1 MTCCSMRE
9 TIGGMPFLP
18 SFAALRRVGRFL
30 LVLLAAAWQGAAAQE
45 GVRYR
50 VELEVP
56 GAHRALLEDNLDVF
70 KWRGNENVDIAFL
83 RRLHAR
89 TPEQI
94 AGLLATEGYFAPRV
108 EAALARDGDVWVA
121 RYEVALGEPV
131 RVAAIDIGFT
141 GHLAQPSP
149 QAEARRQRLREL
161 WPLAPGS
168 VFRQAD
174 WEAGKR
180 ALLRALVV
188 ERYPAA
194 QLADSRAT
202 VDPKAGTARLQLTV
216 DSGPLFTVGE
226 LQIEGL
232 ERYPQSIVRDL
243 NTMRPGSHYDQ
254 AQILALQ
261 TRLQDSGYFRR
272 AQVQVEVDPAR
283 PDSVPI
289 RVSVEENPAKR
300 LGFGVGYSTDTGP
313 RGRAEYSDLNVRERG
328 WRARTGLEVD
338 EVTQSVSGA
347 LDFPLRPN
355 GVRDSL
361 SGSFTHRDLEG
372 EITDTTRVGV
382 SRTEQVGRFE
392 RVLTLQYLYEM
403 QSVAGAQTDSRRAL
417 TLNSSWTRRAVDNL
431 LYPGRGYL
439 LNFQL
444 GGAHEDVLA
453 DRSFVRVYTKGARY
467 YSLGERSSLMFRAE
481 VGAVEAESR
490 QGIPSDY
497 LFRAGGDQSVRGY
510 AYQTLGVQEGDAVV
524 GGRYLA
530 VVSAEYVFWFLP
542 KWGAALFY
550 DRGDAADAVA
560 DLDPVAGYGLGGR
573 WRSPVGPINL
583 DLAYGEETE
592 RYRLHAAVG
601 FVF

>member
-1 MTCCSMRE
+1 
-9 TIGGMPFLP
+9 MPFLG
-18 SFAALRRVGRFL
+18 SFAVLRRLGRFL

-50 VELEVP
+50 VELDVP
-56 GAHRALLEDNLDVF
+56 SAHRALLEDNLDIF

-94 AGLLATEGYFAPRV
+94 AGLLATEGYYTPRV
-108 EAALARDGDVWVA
+108 DAALGRDGDVWVA
-121 RYEVALGEPV
+121 RYDVTLGEPV
-131 RVAAIDIGFT
+131 RVAAVDIDFAGD
-141 GHLAQPSP
+141 LAQPAP
-149 QAEARRQRLREL
+149 QAEVQRQRLREL

-174 WEAGKR
+174 WEASKR
-180 ALLRALVV
+180 TLLRALVV

-202 VDPKAGTARLQLTV
+202 VDPKAGTARLRVTV

-226 LQIEGL
+226 LEIAGL
-232 ERYPQSIVRDL
+232 ERYPESIIRNL
-243 NTMRPGSHYDQ
+243 NPMRPGSHYDQ

-261 TRLQDSGYFRR
+261 TRLQDSGYFRS
-272 AQVQVEVDPAR
+272 AQVQVDIDSTH

-289 RVSVEENPAKR
+289 RVRVEEYPAKR
-300 LGFGVGYSTDTGP
+300 LGFGIGYSTDTGP

-328 WRARTGLEVD
+328 WRTRARVEID
-338 EVTQSVSGA
+338 EITQSLSGA
-347 LDFPLRPN
+347 LDFPLRPD
-355 GVRDSL
+355 GARDSL

-372 EITDTTRVGV
+372 EITDTTRVGM
-382 SRTEQVGRFE
+382 SRSEHVGRFE

-431 LYPGRGYL
+431 LYPNRGYL
-439 LNFQL
+439 LNFQI

-453 DRSFVRVYTKGARY
+453 DRSFVRGYTKAARY
-467 YSLGERSSLMFRAE
+467 YSLGERSSLAFRAE
-481 VGAVEAESR
+481 LGAVEAETR

-510 AYQTLGVQEGDAVV
+510 AYQTLGVREGDAVV

-550 DRGDAADAVA
+550 DRGDAADTVA
-560 DLDPVAGYGLGGR
+560 DLDPVAGYGLGAR

-583 DLAYGEETE
+583 DVAYGEETE
-592 RYRLHAAVG
+592 LYRLHAAVG

>member
-1 MTCCSMRE
+1 
-9 TIGGMPFLP
+9 MPP
-18 SFAALRRVGRFL
+18 SSPFALVRLLGRLL
-30 LVLLAAAWQGAAAQE
+30 LVMLTAAWQGVAAQE

-50 VELEVP
+50 VEIEVP
-56 GAHRALLEDNLDVF
+56 SGQRALLEDNLDIV
-70 KWRGNENVDIAFL
+70 KWRGNADVDLSFL

-94 AGLLATEGYFAPRV
+94 QVLLATEGYYAPRI
-108 EAALARDGDVWVA
+108 EAALQREGDVWLA
-121 RYEVALGEPV
+121 RYEIALGEPV
-131 RVAAIDIGFT
+131 RVAAVDIDFS
-141 GHLAQPSP
+141 GHLAQPAPSS
-149 QAEARRQRLREL
+149 EAQRARLREL

-180 ALLRALVV
+180 TLLRALVV

-194 QLADSRAT
+194 QVADSRAT
-202 VDPKAGTARLQLTV
+202 VDPKAGTARLHVLV

-232 ERYPQSIVRDL
+232 QRYPESIIRNL
-243 NTMRPGSHYDQ
+243 NPIRPGAHYDQ

-261 TRLQDSGYFRR
+261 TRLQDSGYFRN
-272 AQVQVEVDPAR
+272 AQVQVDIDPDR
-283 PDSVPI
+283 PDRVPI
-289 RVSVEENPAKR
+289 RVQVDESPAKR
-300 LGFGVGYSTDTGP
+300 LGFGIGYSTDTGP
-313 RGRAEYSDLNVRERG
+313 RGRVEYSDLNVRDRG
-328 WRARTGLEVD
+328 WRGRTGLEVD
-338 EVTQSVSGA
+338 EVTQSLSGA
-347 LDFPLRPN
+347 LDFPLRVD
-355 GVRDSL
+355 GARDSL
-361 SGSFTHRDLEG
+361 AGSFTHRDLEG
-372 EITDTTRVGV
+372 EITDTARVGV
-382 SRTEQVGRFE
+382 SRSERVGPFE
-392 RVLTLQYLYEM
+392 RVLTLQYLYET
-403 QSVAGAQTDSRRAL
+403 QEVAGAQTDSRRAL

-431 LYPGRGYL
+431 LYPNRGYL
-439 LNFQL
+439 LNLQL

-453 DRSFVRVYTKGARY
+453 DRSFVRAYTKAARY
-467 YSLGERSSLMFRAE
+467 FPLGERSSFVLRGE

-490 QGIPSDY
+490 QGIPSDF

-510 AYQTLGVQEGDAVV
+510 AYQTLGVLEGEAVV

-542 KWGAALFY
+542 KWGAAIFY

-560 DLDPVAGYGLGGR
+560 DLDPVAGYGAGAR

-583 DLAYGEETE
+583 DVAYGEETG